1 MNFNPTEGLNGME
14 RVAYRVCAAGNDLNL
29 AFYEIQGVVEWLDGD
44 ELVKE
49 LLTLIEKACKIVD
62 VVTATVDSV
71 GIYCFERYHE

>member
-1 MNFNPTEGLNGME
+1 MNFNPTEGINGME
-14 RVAYRVCAAGNDLNL
+14 RVAYRICAAGNDLGL
-29 AFYEIQGVVEWLDGD
+29 ALKEIEGVVEWLDGD

-49 LLTLIEKACKIVD
+49 LLTLVEKASKVVD